1 MSPKTNDFG
10 CFNDKK
16 VPHYKQSTMHVMLLE
31 LYNGAGLQESSSF
44 VLKGITGISVLILT
58 CRWNDGGSTKKL
70 DNQQCLIFSNMFK
83 TKRTGS
89 SCSEN
94 RYHYPTY
101 NFRQKHSMSSTREI
115 FIPWIALSTL

>member
-58 CRWNDGGSTKKL
+58 CSWNDGGSTKKL

-89 SCSEN
+89 SCSES

-101 NFRQKHSMSSTREI
+101 NILDKNILCHPPERY
-115 FIPWIALSTL
+115 LSHG